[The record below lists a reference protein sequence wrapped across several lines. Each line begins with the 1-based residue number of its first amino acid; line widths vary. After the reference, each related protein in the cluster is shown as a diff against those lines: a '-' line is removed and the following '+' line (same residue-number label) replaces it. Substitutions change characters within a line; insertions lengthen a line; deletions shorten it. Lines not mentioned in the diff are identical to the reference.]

1 LIRTKFYI
9 IIVLQKKNQ
18 LSQVTQKKSKSRNV
32 IIPTKKKIQV
42 LKNELAQYL
51 DSNGYLSYSAKKK
64 KYIILGTNS
73 PKSGLVE
80 CPQCKIGQL
89 MIIRSPITK
98 KRFIGCSNY
107 NNGCKASSPL
117 LQKARLRATKTKC
130 ELCKWP
136 IVIFRYN
143 NGLDNVQTL
152 DVNQGKLKSKIGIQ
166 VSPTIF

>member
-1 LIRTKFYI
+1 MR
-9 IIVLQKKNQ
+9 KKNQ
-18 LSQVTQKKSKSRNV
+18 LLQVTEKKSNLDNV
-32 IIPTKKKIQV
+32 IKPTKKKIDV

-51 DSNGYLSYSAKKK
+51 DSNGYLSYSTKKK

-73 PKSGLVE
+73 PKNGLAA

-107 NNGCKASSPL
+107 NNGCKTSSPL

-130 ELCKWP
+130 GFCEWP

-143 NGLDNVQTL
+143 KKQKWTKQCSNFRC
-152 DVNQGKLKSKIGIQ
+152 KSRKTK
-166 VSPTIF
+166 V

>member
-1 LIRTKFYI
+1 MKLYLIPT
-9 IIVLQKKNQ
+9 LQKKNN
-18 LSQVTQKKSKSRNV
+18 LSQIIQKKSKSSSM
-32 IIPTKKKIQV
+32 IKPTKKKIRD
-42 LKNELAQYL
+42 LKNELKQYL
-51 DSNGYLSYSAKKK
+51 DSNGYLSYSTKKK

-73 PKSGLVE
+73 PKTGITE

-117 LQKARLRATKTKC
+117 LQKARLRATKIKC

-143 NGLDNVQTL
+143 R
-152 DVNQGKLKSKIGIQ
+152 NQKWTRQCSNFRCKSRKTK
-166 VSPTIF
+166 V

>member
-1 LIRTKFYI
+1 MK
-9 IIVLQKKNQ
+9 KKNH
-18 LSQVTQKKSKSRNV
+18 LLQVIEKKSNPHSV
-32 IIPTKKKIQV
+32 IKPTKKKIDV
-42 LKNELAQYL
+42 LKNELTQYL

-73 PKSGLVE
+73 PKNGLVA

-130 ELCKWP
+130 EFCKWP
-136 IVIFRYN
+136 IVTFRYN
-143 NGLDNVQTL
+143 RKQKWAKQCSNFRCESRKTKV
-152 DVNQGKLKSKIGIQ
+152 
-166 VSPTIF
+166 